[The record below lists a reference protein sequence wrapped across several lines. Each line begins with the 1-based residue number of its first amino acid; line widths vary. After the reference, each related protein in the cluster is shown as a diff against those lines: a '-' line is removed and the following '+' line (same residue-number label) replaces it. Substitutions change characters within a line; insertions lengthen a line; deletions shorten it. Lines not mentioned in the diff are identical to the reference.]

1 MKLIIFSG
9 LPGTGKSTLAEAV
22 GKALEIPVFA
32 KDWLEAALLR
42 SGLKPTSVDKSLGYA
57 GYELL
62 TVLAKRQLMLGQSVI
77 LDSVAASRT
86 IRDTWLNLTEQ
97 YNADYR
103 VIECICSN
111 ESLHRSRLKQR
122 QRNIPGWHELE
133 WSEVERVKQYYFL
146 WEEERLTLDMTNS
159 FNENFLKAKTYCE

>member
-42 SGLKPTSVDKSLGYA
+42 SGLKPTSADKSLGYA

-159 FNENFLKAKTYCE
+159 LNENFLKAKTYCE

>member
-42 SGLKPTSVDKSLGYA
+42 SGLKPTSADKSLGYA

-86 IRDTWLNLTEQ
+86 IRDTWLSLTEQ

-133 WSEVERVKQYYFL
+133 WSEVERVEQYYFL

>member
-42 SGLKPTSVDKSLGYA
+42 SGLRPTSADKSLGYA

-62 TVLAKRQLMLGQSVI
+62 TVLAKAPAHAGTI
-77 LDSVAASRT
+77 CHSR
-86 IRDTWLNLTEQ
+86 
-97 YNADYR
+97 
-103 VIECICSN
+103 
-111 ESLHRSRLKQR
+111 
-122 QRNIPGWHELE
+122 
-133 WSEVERVKQYYFL
+133 
-146 WEEERLTLDMTNS
+146 
-159 FNENFLKAKTYCE
+159 